1 MERQM
6 LNPGSPDRRRAPTAP
21 RRRKLAAVGLSG
33 VVVLGG
39 AVTLA
44 NAQSASGVTAPRESA
59 PSSASSPA
67 SSPASSGSA
76 RAAAPVG
83 LLRSAKPAQLARVRS
98 VDAPRPVRVGMRF
111 KAKVRGAA
119 LGVRVY
125 QPVKRKSATPRS
137 AQLWSPTGKRLAAA
151 RIKGSAGEGWKTV
164 RFAKP
169 VRLRAGA
176 FYTVSAFSPSGT
188 YARTDSG
195 FRSGV
200 ATRYLAAPAK
210 MNGVFNHALGAPAR
224 RGAGHPNYWV
234 DVVFRPGATAGGGG
248 GTGGTTTPPT
258 PAGPRPDGCAP
269 VPSACGYPDATNTGP
284 ASVNGLTQVPE
295 AATSGAGWKW
305 NPTYKSI
312 FVSGTGAV
320 LDRLDVHGAV
330 VIDAPN
336 VTVSNSR
343 IASCGGSDD
352 SDVVAIRYKS
362 SDASYQGSGAR
373 VVNNEI
379 IGTPAGCD
387 RRARSGVRDIY
398 GAAPNVLVKGND
410 ISGTGNGIT
419 IEHEGVV
426 EDNWIH
432 DLGHVAGDHH
442 SGISN
447 HGGAAGVVV
456 RHNTVLLH
464 GQKFAGGG
472 GVSGAL
478 TVYSDFGHAQNVTL
492 QDNLISGGSYVVYG
506 GASGDQSA
514 QWPTPTNIKILSNRF
529 VCGDWLYG
537 AYMAFERGGAGN
549 ELADNYCDQDG
560 RAVR

>member
-6 LNPGSPDRRRAPTAP
+6 LDPASTDRPRTPAAP
-21 RRRKLAAVGLSG
+21 RRRQLAALGLSG
-33 VVVLGG
+33 AVVLGG
-39 AVTLA
+39 VVAQA
-44 NAQSASGVTAPRESA
+44 HAQSAVADPAEG
-59 PSSASSPA
+59 ASSVSTSA
-67 SSPASSGSA
+67 GTA

-83 LLRSAKPAQLARVRS
+83 LLRSATPAQLARVRA
-98 VDAPRPVRVGMRF
+98 VDAPLPVRVGMRF
-111 KAKVRGAA
+111 KAKVHGTA

-125 QPVKRKSATPRS
+125 QPSERKSTTPRS
-137 AQLWSPTGKRLAAA
+137 AQLWSPSGKRLANA
-151 RIKGSAGEGWKTV
+151 RIERSAGKGWKKV
-164 RFAKP
+164 QFAKP

-176 FYTVSAFSPSGT
+176 LYTVSAFSPRGT
-188 YARTDSG
+188 HARTGSG
-195 FRSGV
+195 FRHGI
-200 ATRYLAAPAK
+200 ANRYLAAPAGR
-210 MNGVFNHALGAPAR
+210 NGVVKHGAGGAPAR
-224 RGAGHPNYWV
+224 PAAGHPNFWV
-234 DVVFRPGATAGGGG
+234 DVVFRPTSGAAADSGTNAG
-248 GTGGTTTPPT
+248 TPAPPT
-258 PAGPRPDGCAP
+258 TSGPRPQGCAA

-284 ASVNGLTQVPE
+284 TSVNGLTQVPE
-295 AATSGAGWKW
+295 AKTSGPGWSW
-305 NPTYKSI
+305 NSNYRTI
-312 FVSGTGAV
+312 FVSGANAV

-336 VTVSNSR
+336 VTLSNSR
-343 IASCGGSDD
+343 IAACGGDSD

-362 SDASYQGSGAR
+362 GSEYQGSGAR
-373 VVNNEI
+373 ILNNEI
-379 IGTPAGCD
+379 QGTPSGCD

-398 GAAPNVLVKGND
+398 GAAPNALVKGND
-410 ISGTGNGIT
+410 ISGAGNGIT
-419 IEHEGVV
+419 IEHEGLV

-514 QWPTPTNIKILSNRF
+514 QWPTPTNIKVLSNRF

-549 ELADNYCDQDG
+549 ELADNYCDQDL